1 MNGVDPLRRRQVGLF
16 QPAQPF
22 APLQPLRI
30 AAVKPLQGPVYLA
43 GTLVETAEAIVGG
56 RAQNQPPALEFTGCQ
71 NIG

>member
-16 QPAQPF
+16 QSAQPF